1 MHTNSDRYKLPCND
15 CVCVWCPCDTYGQ
28 PFSVCI
34 DRSYAG
40 LRHLNYFSMLFY
52 QENDPSGGSSISK
65 THGFSK
71 PIRGPAS
78 LGIFWKSMLQVR
90 LELTTSAWL
99 RKLNTSTAYKYG
111 ALTDCATGARRQ
123 RRVLKQYQFWAWVMA
138 GFELKVSDAII
149 AMAWCI
155 SWNNGLCSLSS
166 LPHISHAK

>member
-1 MHTNSDRYKLPCND
+1 MHTNSDQYKLPCND

-40 LRHLNYFSMLFY
+40 LRHLNYFNMLFY

-71 PIRGPAS
+71 PLRGPAS

-123 RRVLKQYQFWAWVMA
+123 RRVLKPYQFWADQRR
-138 GFELKVSDAII
+138 GLNSKVSDA
-149 AMAWCI
+149 MVYGTCI
-155 SWNNGLCSLSS
+155 CVWNNGLCSLPST
-166 LPHISHAK
+166 SHAK